1 MRAGTITTSQRQS
14 GTACSRS
21 IRRHLPIKKTKG
33 RLTIF
38 FDVQGLLLVEFLEH
52 RRNINSDACS
62 LLTSLSIDAYWSISG
77 NIEHVDYG
85 IPLQV
90 DEYGRVNP
98 IILKWNRTL
107 AFTSDDSIRIILS
120 TGLTSKSLERTIS
133 SLLVNI
139 LEPKITLKSNRTPR
153 CLPSNYKD
161 LRVVRAVFVDDEFV
175 LEGSVSYRVSIF
187 IYQWVFPDGSFVTGR
202 SSASTFRIVYS
213 LKTEGL
219 HEIHLIVT
227 SSRGEAQTSLL
238 LVALQQVYVEIL
250 EIPSQFILVDTTMEL
265 LFSATVTN
273 TKAWKLELKCNN
285 ELKDSF
291 LIPHM
296 SKQDIC
302 DIADHTFKWEFHN
315 SGKYQCWLY
324 STDGIVATS
333 SGRYIFIVFP
343 RLIKALIETKKV
355 ITTNETVTFSVNI
368 LSYLDHTNSVIKWR
382 VLKENDLSIIYNNK
396 TQELLSVSYIFKEA
410 GNFIVQVIA
419 SNPFSQVQNETLVT
433 VYDPITDL
441 VIHPYRSVMFIKA
454 TSEVQFAASF
464 SAGTDAHCTWIVHCT
479 CSHLL
484 KKNFKFGSTDC
495 KFIHRFVLYGV
506 CNVSLSVTN
515 KVSSVRPRTPWKIF
529 VEEPVTDLQAYVPD
543 VVQAGSVIK
552 VQVFLPHFNYG
563 AHAVIRTKSQR
574 IATRYEPE
582 TSIYEAELT
591 TENRKNLEWLRIR
604 AFNNVSYDVQR
615 RPVLIIPE
623 IGRVSIHSSGC
634 LVTGNSAKFLVLI
647 DGNIPSE
654 KDRLLYKW
662 TIQFSNGTTSE
673 YTSVPLLQTVT
684 LLAPGILT
692 VSVTVSN
699 KVSERNSSISL
710 QVKESLEEPCFVH
723 EAISELGKAVEF
735 ELLGFIPAS
744 NLMYATLK
752 LRISKS
758 TRSFLVAPQRIQSPS
773 SYRWRYIFPSSGFYS
788 IMAQVFLEYFDFI
801 STNLTFQSGIH
812 VQQRFISLH
821 LAGPEIVCISR
832 IPLNNEWFAKVV
844 PFSYGNIFI
853 WSLPEFDEIISADFK
868 LVTHQLHPGTN
879 ELKVT
884 VKNSFGHLNA
894 SMLVQAAVTLIALNY
909 SFSDFFVGQNGTFS
923 VTINQPVLPDAVFV
937 DFGDGHKFDSSANPS
952 MLLHEIH
959 GNSSTFTVTH
969 AYQAAGLHIV
979 YINASNT
986 VSHLEHWTTVDVA
999 IPISGVTLKL
1009 LSPSIVAL
1017 FEEVVVQCLVE
1028 KGSDIDFDWDF
1039 GDDTDGQYTTVN
1051 STSNSSVA
1059 IHSYGVADT
1068 YNITVHV
1075 FNNYETVTAHLNVSI
1090 QAVEPIEK
1098 LHLRPIF
1105 DQYAAALHEL
1115 KPDKA
1120 SGTAKY
1126 ATDPI
1131 VFEAWVWRG
1140 SDIQFLFDFGD
1151 GQTKLVSSELNV
1163 WSLPC
1168 ATVKHIYT
1176 AEGIYSISVT
1186 ATNPLDSVN
1195 QNLSQPFFVQ
1205 FAPKGLK
1212 LDRQYYIIQYMHTLK
1227 IFASVSQG
1235 TNISFVWTLD
1245 NEQLIETGGILT
1257 LDSLRPGV
1265 HVVSVE
1271 VFNKVTDFAYKT
1283 VTRPSA
1289 SSKIYV
1295 QEKLQELSLCVLH
1308 NSEEWCQGD
1317 ELELPLD
1324 EEIIFVAKV
1333 LPNTERSLRFTWQV
1347 GIGDLKRTNKPFLH
1361 YMYPSPGR
1369 FIVNVTAQNHIS
1381 MVSSP
1386 HLELHL
1392 VQKIAN
1398 LTSIHCQGPNLV
1410 NHVITF
1416 RALYWFGTNLTFQW
1430 DFGDGSPI
1438 KITHSPSIQ
1447 HIYKEV
1453 GEYWV
1458 SVNVWNKF
1466 SHANI
1471 STNMFFLHH
1480 FCQKPEITFL
1490 QQTGQVFNYA
1500 DDILIEAEIL
1510 TNCETSNVKYNWTIK
1525 KENGSLVLF
1534 DVSDMLL
1541 QRHLII
1547 PQYYLKPGRYNI
1559 HLKVEMSGFI
1569 VYAESSTTL
1578 EIQFPNPVAFI
1589 KGGYVRL
1596 IGSNDSIKLETN
1608 IITMENTSQ
1617 SVNYTWS
1624 CSPLT
1629 QRHLSCFQENYLDSF
1644 SATITNSFVLSASH
1658 LTRGLSAVII
1668 NSTIQGQ
1675 QLVSASQIIEIRP
1688 AQHVLITTIDSEVGY
1703 NHQINQDSKIRMKAN
1718 CQNCSGHHVEYEW
1731 KVWKIE
1737 GEMHKMHYSN
1747 YECVQADGSTFFIMS
1762 PNTTLISENNSYSFH
1777 NIFQDNIKESY
1788 YGSTNQ
1794 LISEDLPPFP
1804 NLPGFP
1810 EELNFSHSRKRL
1822 RSVRHSPHESMIDPP
1837 DFTPFQSYPFEE
1849 NAHYDINSTFFNLSY
1864 PDFLPVSP
1872 HGDVLGGL
1880 DYPIPEE
1887 GAPGESGSAIARDQS
1902 SHRFK
1907 IYLSE
1912 NEGQIEEG
1920 AGKPRIDGSHVF
1932 VHETDKMGDPVR
1944 DPRLHEIPTV
1954 THLLNRPRNPLFLSR
1969 DNTTTGF
1976 NSEYFILKPGVLR
1989 AGHSYLIEVIT
2000 KDKNHAVEGSAM
2012 ELLLINAGPA
2022 NGRCTLM
2029 PTQGYSLNFNF
2040 RLHCMEWKSD
2050 HQPLYYELR
2059 YSLTPTELGHLI
2071 YFGLNRNAKFVLP
2084 SGLDSE
2090 SFNVYLNVII
2100 RNNVGA
2106 STKVCSIVR
2115 EVKPLHLN
2123 TTLIQYIYNETFHP
2137 QSQLAKYLGEK
2148 QNQALL
2154 HQIHVLSSSLNNQD
2168 LIKSA
2173 NKKDKILKEQIRF
2186 RFLEAIEHLK
2196 ILSKVEAVQ
2205 ILSCLSEIITDT
2217 SEITMFE
2224 LQKVYNIYTKLQN
2237 LKSELY
2243 GFTSEVLQHEFL
2255 VLLSKLMFASHS
2267 VYLRNEELIRIGRQQ
2282 LAEEIKDL
2290 MKLRLKIEEPLII
2303 EVPHI
2308 FICGLYLLN
2317 VEQKLGL
2324 NAFQIPLKL
2333 TEVQFLGGFNSTF
2346 NNKRIKRC
2354 SSDGCKDDDSCIA
2367 LIAQEFDYVSMP
2379 HYLNFAQLLPTK
2391 KTSILLSVLSCDK
2404 LKNFDST
2411 ANLNFSV
2418 RFSRNHENEMTNR
2431 ALLSMHHT
2439 NFHQINIT
2447 DDDINHSY
2455 LFHVKMDSGINGSE
2469 NFQLEALFR
2478 HGNWPT
2484 PKKYSWKQKFVTNA
2498 EEHSFFISQ
2507 DHIKVPGIYYFAVYP
2522 QVENKHVKSNE
2533 ILTAYSIFIWKEVC
2547 LGKSRGIWSTQNC
2560 FSSETSNYVW
2570 SDCKCSALE
2579 ITAYSI
2585 PFTVNTFQVPLK
2597 DLMEP
2602 YFNFVPIVIFIAILL
2617 VYFILLVLNFYK
2629 DKMKNISCSPVPLID
2644 NNNKHKQ
2651 MYLVCVKTG
2660 MYYSAGTTA
2669 SVFIVLH
2676 GTKGMTETRQLIDS
2690 KAEKY
2695 YFQKG
2700 AIDLF
2705 LMSTE
2710 KNLGPLTKLEVWHN
2724 NHGPSPSWYLK
2735 EIIIKDLK
2743 TGFSYDFECYKWLS
2757 AEKGD
2762 GQIERELTLLER
2774 KPSFCSIFW
2783 DSFVNLI
2790 HDFNMWNSVICESP
2804 TSFFT
2809 GVQRLSCC
2817 LCFYLNCSLLF
2828 AVLLEQIFE
2837 KQPVQENVLP
2847 HISESTFPLCLSVS
2861 AAATLPQ
2868 IILTLLFRFSKM
2880 PSVNVDPKFNK
2891 VFCFLS
2897 LHHLYCWLRQK
2908 RSNSS
2913 HSSDR
2918 SASSLGESDSFYS
2931 SFEESS
2937 IMSIPE
2943 LMEES
2948 FSTEGKDE
2956 FPTSVSSM
2964 SINDPVS
2971 PLQKTLST
2979 WQAFEN
2985 WVRKKHDLIKSDVMS
3000 GRQQISTEKSDSV
3013 LIPEE
3018 IMLEDLEHNEDD
3030 SNQSNDSVSLS
3041 SENSRDRL
3049 EITNFIRNDAVLSH
3063 GLNLYLHIPF
3073 LHSSFYYVA
3082 WVLLTSNILLAGTMT
3097 AIKISSFSFTKCTF
3111 WMKYTFLSQLCS
3123 FMIIIPSLIL
3133 LMTIIVSIK
3142 RYLGYKV
3149 QRQLASDEQPLQET
3163 DSNEINKMEPSYKR
3177 IEYFK
3182 KYLRPPKE
3190 QILEQFR
3197 LYAMK
3202 EKYIFNL
3209 QSSFWQYV
3217 AIFVLLLL
3225 LLLPIDTRNRYL
3237 QKTSILNSLFR
3248 QYGQSVA
3255 ATPVKSSL
3263 ELYDWFEFD
3272 FIDRFYGRSQCFD
3285 PNLDCAITVLTGCSV
3300 VGRTVI
3306 RLFKSHAC
3314 HDGLFSTCK
3323 YNSLENTSSNN
3334 TFYHYEHRLLKGH
3347 FGAYNLEDK
3356 LVILQ
3361 ENPEEA
3367 QHQIDL
3373 FLSHL
3378 FNVTSGAVSIEFL
3391 LFNPTFSTLISV
3403 SLLFELTEF
3412 DILFSKEILFATL
3425 SEPTSFQYHANF
3437 ALHLLFMLI
3446 ILVNYKNMCWRIL
3459 KYGLSMLIKSWDCFS
3474 ALFNVVSTMY
3484 ISVYIIYML
3493 QFRHILSTLAEK
3505 NFHVNLNIAMIAY
3518 FETLTQQLLSFLIF
3532 LHLIHSI
3539 RILCFSPR
3547 LKRLLHIITKSWK
3560 IILSTFFIFML
3571 LISICDL
3578 MTRHFIGVTDKLSHP
3593 LINCIKGMGS
3603 IFRFYKKPE
3612 IVDSDSSINKVLST
3626 IILFFIVAIH
3636 VVLLS
3641 FLRSV
3646 LIKNKTSGHRVVREK
3661 ITLKD
3666 TKKVLK
3672 RKLTSCFKP
3681 PSPHVVAKD
3690 DYVLPVDF
3698 LLIEL
3703 EQLADSLLTKANDLF
3718 SEYEI
3723 NDCKKL
3729 EDTICSSTIEGYLT
3743 SQCQFLENEIG
3754 FEIPSS
3760 DEIKVGG
3767 PFEQYSPKMSVES
3780 QLKIAELV
3788 TERLTATMPR
3798 LSKSMTKN
3806 LQPSSLSASISSQR
3820 KFKHFSGKN
3829 LNLSSSLPH
3838 KIRKTYP
3845 LYHVDSD
3852 SSSFSDSNSDKNVA
3866 NSLRKT
3872 KSRGKGKN
3880 KELDI
3885 ADLDDDML

>member
-1 MRAGTITTSQRQS
+1 
-14 GTACSRS
+14 
-21 IRRHLPIKKTKG
+21 
-33 RLTIF
+33 
-38 FDVQGLLLVEFLEH
+38 
-52 RRNINSDACS
+52 
-62 LLTSLSIDAYWSISG
+62 
-77 NIEHVDYG
+77 
-85 IPLQV
+85 IPLQ
-90 DEYGRVNP
+90 
-98 IILKWNRTL
+98 
-107 AFTSDDSIRIILS
+107 
-120 TGLTSKSLERTIS
+120 
-133 SLLVNI
+133 
-139 LEPKITLKSNRTPR
+139 
-153 CLPSNYKD
+153 
-161 LRVVRAVFVDDEFV
+161 
-175 LEGSVSYRVSIF
+175 
-187 IYQWVFPDGSFVTGR
+187 
-202 SSASTFRIVYS
+202 
-213 LKTEGL
+213 
-219 HEIHLIVT
+219 
-227 SSRGEAQTSLL
+227 
-238 LVALQQVYVEIL
+238 
-250 EIPSQFILVDTTMEL
+250 
-265 LFSATVTN
+265 
-273 TKAWKLELKCNN
+273 
-285 ELKDSF
+285 
-291 LIPHM
+291 
-296 SKQDIC
+296 
-302 DIADHTFKWEFHN
+302 
-315 SGKYQCWLY
+315 
-324 STDGIVATS
+324 
-333 SGRYIFIVFP
+333 
-343 RLIKALIETKKV
+343 
-355 ITTNETVTFSVNI
+355 
-368 LSYLDHTNSVIKWR
+368 
-382 VLKENDLSIIYNNK
+382 
-396 TQELLSVSYIFKEA
+396 
-410 GNFIVQVIA
+410 
-419 SNPFSQVQNETLVT
+419 
-433 VYDPITDL
+433 
-441 VIHPYRSVMFIKA
+441 
-454 TSEVQFAASF
+454 
-464 SAGTDAHCTWIVHCT
+464 
-479 CSHLL
+479 
-484 KKNFKFGSTDC
+484 
-495 KFIHRFVLYGV
+495 
-506 CNVSLSVTN
+506 
-515 KVSSVRPRTPWKIF
+515 
-529 VEEPVTDLQAYVPD
+529 
-543 VVQAGSVIK
+543 
-552 VQVFLPHFNYG
+552 
-563 AHAVIRTKSQR
+563 
-574 IATRYEPE
+574 
-582 TSIYEAELT
+582 
-591 TENRKNLEWLRIR
+591 
-604 AFNNVSYDVQR
+604 
-615 RPVLIIPE
+615 
-623 IGRVSIHSSGC
+623 
-634 LVTGNSAKFLVLI
+634 
-647 DGNIPSE
+647 
-654 KDRLLYKW
+654 
-662 TIQFSNGTTSE
+662 
-673 YTSVPLLQTVT
+673 
-684 LLAPGILT
+684 
-692 VSVTVSN
+692 
-699 KVSERNSSISL
+699 
-710 QVKESLEEPCFVH
+710 
-723 EAISELGKAVEF
+723 
-735 ELLGFIPAS
+735 
-744 NLMYATLK
+744 
-752 LRISKS
+752 
-758 TRSFLVAPQRIQSPS
+758 
-773 SYRWRYIFPSSGFYS
+773 
-788 IMAQVFLEYFDFI
+788 
-801 STNLTFQSGIH
+801 
-812 VQQRFISLH
+812 
-821 LAGPEIVCISR
+821 
-832 IPLNNEWFAKVV
+832 NEWFAKVV

-853 WSLPEFDEIISADFK
+853 WSLPESDEIISADFK
-868 LVTHQLHPGTN
+868 LVIHRIPPGTN

-884 VKNSFGHLNA
+884 VKNSYGHLNA

-923 VTINQPVLPDAVFV
+923 VTVNQPVLPDAVFV
-937 DFGDGHKFDSSANPS
+937 DFGDGHNFDSSVNPS
-952 MLLHEIH
+952 ILLFESH
-959 GNSSTFTVTH
+959 GNSSTFTITH
-969 AYQAAGLHIV
+969 MYQTTGLHIV
-979 YINASNT
+979 YFNASNS
-986 VSHLEHWTTVDVA
+986 VSHFEHWTTVDVA
-999 IPISGVTLKL
+999 IPIYGVKLEL

-1028 KGSDIDFDWDF
+1028 NGSEIDFDWDF

-1051 STSNSSVA
+1051 STDNSSIA

-1075 FNNYETVTAHLNVSI
+1075 YNDYETVTAHLNVSI

-1098 LHLRPIF
+1098 LHLRPRL
-1105 DQYAAALHEL
+1105 DQYAAALHEQ
-1115 KPDKA
+1115 KSDQA
-1120 SGTAKY
+1120 TGSSKY
-1126 ATDPI
+1126 ATDSI
-1131 VFEAWVWRG
+1131 MFEAWVWRG

-1151 GQTKLVSSELNV
+1151 GQIKLVPSELNV

-1168 ATVKHIYT
+1168 ATVKHIYI
-1176 AEGIYSISVT
+1176 AEGIYNISVT
-1186 ATNPLDSVN
+1186 ATNPLDSIN
-1195 QNLSQPFFVQ
+1195 QNLPQPFYVQ

-1212 LDRQYYIIQYMHTLK
+1212 LDKQYYIIQHKHALR
-1227 IFASVSQG
+1227 ILASVTQG
-1235 TNISFVWTLD
+1235 TNISFAWMLD
-1245 NEQLIETGGILT
+1245 NEQLNETGRNLL

-1265 HVVSVE
+1265 HIVSVE

-1283 VTRPSA
+1283 VTRPSV

-1295 QEKLQELSLCVLH
+1295 QEKLRELGLCVLH
-1308 NSEEWCQGD
+1308 NGEEWCQED

-1324 EEIIFVAKV
+1324 EEIVFVAKV
-1333 LPNTERSLRFTWQV
+1333 LPSTERSLRFTWQV
-1347 GIGDLKRTNKPFLH
+1347 GMGDLRRTNKPFLH

-1381 MVSSP
+1381 MASSP

-1392 VQKIAN
+1392 IQKIAN

-1416 RALYWFGTNLTFQW
+1416 RAMYWFGTNLTFRW

-1438 KITHSPSIQ
+1438 KTTHSPSI
-1447 HIYKEV
+1447 HHVYKEV

-1490 QQTGQVFNYA
+1490 QQIGQVYNYA
-1500 DDILIEAEIL
+1500 DDILIETEIS
-1510 TNCETSNVKYNWTIK
+1510 TNCETNNVKYSWTIE
-1525 KENGSLVLF
+1525 KENKSLVLF
-1534 DVSDMLL
+1534 NVPDMLL

-1547 PQYYLKPGRYNI
+1547 PRNYLKPGKYNI
-1559 HLKVEMSGFI
+1559 HLRVEMSGFI
-1569 VYAESSTTL
+1569 VYAESSTRL

-1596 IGSNDSIKLETN
+1596 IGSSDNIKLETN
-1608 IITMENTSQ
+1608 VITLENASQ
-1617 SVNYTWS
+1617 STNYSWS
-1624 CSPLT
+1624 CLPLN
-1629 QRHLSCFQENYLDSF
+1629 QRHLSCFQAKYLDYF
-1644 SATITNSFVLSASH
+1644 SSTFANSFILSASH
-1658 LTRGLSAVII
+1658 LTPGLSAVII
-1668 NSTIQGQ
+1668 NSTMQGL
-1675 QLVSASQIIEIRP
+1675 QLVSASQAIEIMP
-1688 AQHVLITTIDSEVGY
+1688 TQHVLITMINSEVG
-1703 NHQINQDSKIRMKAN
+1703 HDHRINQDSKIRMKAD
-1718 CQNCSGHHVEYEW
+1718 CQNCSGRHIEYEW

-1762 PNTTLISENNSYSFH
+1762 PNSTLISENSSYSFH
-1777 NIFQDNIKESY
+1777 DFFQDNLKEPH

-1794 LISEDLPPFP
+1794 LINEDLPPFP

-1822 RSVRHSPHESMIDPP
+1822 RSVRDSPHESMIDPP
-1837 DFTPFQSYPFEE
+1837 DFTPFHSYPFEE
-1849 NAHYDINSTFFNLSY
+1849 NARYDVNSTFFNLSY
-1864 PDFLPVSP
+1864 PDLLPVPS
-1872 HGDVLGGL
+1872 HDDVLGSL
-1880 DYPIPEE
+1880 DFPIPEE

-1907 IYLSE
+1907 MYLSE
-1912 NEGQIEEG
+1912 NEDDILVNHQIEEG
-1920 AGKPRIDGSHVF
+1920 AGPPRIDGNHVF

-1944 DPRLHEIPTV
+1944 DPRLHEISTV
-1954 THLLNRPRNPLFLSR
+1954 THLLNRPRTPISLSS

-1976 NSEYFILKPGVLR
+1976 NSEYFTLKPGVLR
-1989 AGHSYLIEVIT
+1989 AGHSYLIQVIT
-2000 KDKNHAVEGSAM
+2000 KDKNHAFEGGAM
-2012 ELLLINAGPA
+2012 ELLLINAGPV

-2029 PTQGYSLNFNF
+2029 PIKGYSLNFNF

-2059 YSLTPTELGHLI
+2059 YSLTPDEPGHLI

-2090 SFNVYLNVII
+2090 SSNVYLNVII

-2123 TTLIQYIYNETFHP
+2123 TTLIQYVYNETFHP

-2154 HQIHVLSSSLNNQD
+2154 HQIHVLSSSLNNQG
-2168 LIKSA
+2168 LVKTT
-2173 NKKDKILKEQIRF
+2173 NNKDKILKEQIRF

-2196 ILSKVEAVQ
+2196 ILSKVEAIQ

-2224 LQKVYNIYTKLQN
+2224 LQKVYNIYSKLHNHQ
-2237 LKSELY
+2237 SELY

-2282 LAEEIKDL
+2282 LAEEIKDM
-2290 MKLRLKIEEPLII
+2290 MKLRLKIEDPLII
-2303 EVPHI
+2303 EIPHI

-2317 VEQKLGL
+2317 LRQKLGSNTFL
-2324 NAFQIPLKL
+2324 IPLKL
-2333 TEVQFLGGFNSTF
+2333 TEVQFLGGFNSSVKD
-2346 NNKRIKRC
+2346 KRMRRC
-2354 SSDGCKDDDSCIA
+2354 LRGDCIDDDSCISV
-2367 LIAQEFDYVSMP
+2367 IAQEFDYVSMP
-2379 HYLNFAQLLPTK
+2379 HYLNFAQLLPSK
-2391 KTSILLSVLSCDK
+2391 KTSVLLSVLSCDK
-2404 LKNFDST
+2404 LESLETTTD
-2411 ANLNFSV
+2411 LNFRI
-2418 RFSRNHENEMTNR
+2418 RFSRNHKNEMTNR
-2431 ALLSMHHT
+2431 ALLSVHHM

-2455 LFHVKMDSGINGSE
+2455 LFHVKLDSRINGSE

-2478 HGNWPT
+2478 
-2484 PKKYSWKQKFVTNA
+2484 
-2498 EEHSFFISQ
+2498 
-2507 DHIKVPGIYYFAVYP
+2507 
-2522 QVENKHVKSNE
+2522 
-2533 ILTAYSIFIWKEVC
+2533 
-2547 LGKSRGIWSTQNC
+2547 
-2560 FSSETSNYVW
+2560 
-2570 SDCKCSALE
+2570 CSALE

-2585 PFTVNTFQVPLK
+2585 PFPANIFQVPLK

-2602 YFNFVPIVIFIAILL
+2602 YFNFVPVAIFIVILL
-2617 VYFILLVLNFYK
+2617 IYITLLVLNFYK
-2629 DKMKNISCSPVPLID
+2629 DKMKNISCSPVPLLD
-2644 NNNKHKQ
+2644 NDNKHKQ
-2651 MYLVCVKTG
+2651 LYLVCVKTG

-2669 SVFIVLH
+2669 SVFVVLH

-2690 KAEKY
+2690 KAEKF

-2700 AIDLF
+2700 AVDLF

-2710 KNLGPLTKLEVWHN
+2710 KHLGPLVKLEVWHN

-2735 EIIIKDLK
+2735 GIIIKDLK
-2743 TGFSYDFECYKWLS
+2743 TGLSYDFECYKWLS

-2762 GQIERELTLLER
+2762 GQIERELTVSER
-2774 KPSFCSIFW
+2774 KPLFCSVFW
-2783 DSFVNLI
+2783 DSFITLI

-2837 KQPVQENVLP
+2837 KQPVQENAFP
-2847 HISESTFPLCLSVS
+2847 HISESTFPLCLLAS
-2861 AAATLPQ
+2861 AVATLPQ
-2868 IILTLLFRFSKM
+2868 IILTLLFRFSKT
-2880 PSVNVDPKFNK
+2880 PSVSVDPKFSK

-2937 IMSIPE
+2937 VMSIPE

-2956 FPTSVSSM
+2956 FPTSISSM

-3018 IMLEDLEHNEDD
+3018 IMLEDLEHNEDLSD
-3030 SNQSNDSVSLS
+3030 STSIS
-3041 SENSRDRL
+3041 SENSGQRL
-3049 EITNFIRNDAVLSH
+3049 EITNFIHNDAALGR
-3063 GLNLYLHIPF
+3063 GLNLHLHLPF

-3082 WVLLTSNILLAGTMT
+3082 WFLLASNIMVAGTIT

-3111 WMKYTFLSQLCS
+3111 WIKYTFLSQLCS
-3123 FMIIIPSLIL
+3123 FMIIIPSLVL
-3133 LMTIIVSIK
+3133 SIAIMISMK
-3142 RYLGYKV
+3142 KYFGRKIP
-3149 QRQLASDEQPLQET
+3149 RQLVSTDQTLQDT
-3163 DSNEINKMEPSYKR
+3163 DTNEMSKVEPSYKR

-3197 LYAMK
+3197 QYAMK

-3217 AIFVLLLL
+3217 AIFILLLL
-3225 LLLPIDTRNRYL
+3225 LLLPSDGRNRYL

-3248 QYGQSVA
+3248 RYGLSVA
-3255 ATPVKSSL
+3255 ATPIKSSL
-3263 ELYDWFEFD
+3263 ELYDWLEFD
-3272 FIDRFYGRSQCFD
+3272 FIDRFYGRNQCLD
-3285 PNLDCAITVLTGCSV
+3285 PNLDCAITFLTGCSLVGSAV
-3300 VGRTVI
+3300 V
-3306 RLFKSHAC
+3306 RLFKTPAC
-3314 HDGLFSTCK
+3314 VDGLFSACK
-3323 YNSLENTSSNN
+3323 DYSPGNVNSNN
-3334 TFYHYEHRLLKGH
+3334 ACHQYEHRLLKGH
-3347 FGAYNLEDK
+3347 FGVYDLEDK
-3356 LVILQ
+3356 LVILP

-3367 QHQIDL
+3367 QQQIDL

-3378 FNVTSGAVSIEFL
+3378 FNISSGAISIEFL
-3391 LFNPTFSTLISV
+3391 LFNPTFSTLTSV
-3403 SLLFELTEF
+3403 SLLFELTELE
-3412 DILFSKEILFATL
+3412 ILFSKEILSAKL
-3425 SEPTSFQYHANF
+3425 HEPASFQYHSSF
-3437 ALHLLFMLI
+3437 ALHLLFLLI
-3446 ILVNYKNMCWRIL
+3446 VLVKYKNTCWRIL
-3459 KYGLSMLIKSWDCFS
+3459 KYGFSSLIKSWDCLS
-3474 ALFNVVSTMY
+3474 ALFNVISTVY

-3505 NFHVNLNIAMIAY
+3505 NFDVNLNIATTAY
-3518 FETLTQQLLSFLIF
+3518 FETLSQQLLSFLIF
-3532 LHLIHSI
+3532 LHLIGSI
-3539 RILCFSPR
+3539 RILSFSPR
-3547 LKRLLHIITKSWK
+3547 LKKLLQIITKSWK
-3560 IILSTFFIFML
+3560 IILSTFLIFIL

-3593 LINCIKGMGS
+3593 LTNCIKGMGS
-3603 IFRFYKKPE
+3603 IFKYYKKPE
-3612 IVDSDSSINKVLST
+3612 VVNSDSTINKAFST
-3626 IILFFIVAIH
+3626 VILFAIVAIH

-3641 FLRSV
+3641 FLRSI
-3646 LIKNKTSGHRVVREK
+3646 LIKNKSYGQRILSEK

-3672 RKLTSCFKP
+3672 RKLTGCFKP

-3703 EQLADSLLTKANDLF
+3703 EQLADTLLSKANNLF

-3729 EDTICSSTIEGYLT
+3729 EDTICSSTIEGYLN

-3760 DEIKVGG
+3760 DEIKVDDA
-3767 PFEQYSPKMSVES
+3767 FDQYSPKISAEFQM
-3780 QLKIAELV
+3780 KIAELV
-3788 TERLTATMPR
+3788 AERLTATMPR
-3798 LSKSMTKN
+3798 SSKSTTKN

-3852 SSSFSDSNSDKNVA
+3852 SSSFSDSSSDKNVG

-3880 KELDI
+3880 KELNI
-3885 ADLDDDML
+3885 ADLDEDML

>member
-1 MRAGTITTSQRQS
+1 MM
-14 GTACSRS
+14 
-21 IRRHLPIKKTKG
+21 L
-33 RLTIF
+33 
-38 FDVQGLLLVEFLEH
+38 
-52 RRNINSDACS
+52 S
-62 LLTSLSIDAYWSISG
+62 LNW
-77 NIEHVDYG
+77 
-85 IPLQV
+85 
-90 DEYGRVNP
+90 
-98 IILKWNRTL
+98 
-107 AFTSDDSIRIILS
+107 
-120 TGLTSKSLERTIS
+120 
-133 SLLVNI
+133 
-139 LEPKITLKSNRTPR
+139 
-153 CLPSNYKD
+153 
-161 LRVVRAVFVDDEFV
+161 
-175 LEGSVSYRVSIF
+175 
-187 IYQWVFPDGSFVTGR
+187 
-202 SSASTFRIVYS
+202 
-213 LKTEGL
+213 
-219 HEIHLIVT
+219 
-227 SSRGEAQTSLL
+227 
-238 LVALQQVYVEIL
+238 
-250 EIPSQFILVDTTMEL
+250 
-265 LFSATVTN
+265 
-273 TKAWKLELKCNN
+273 
-285 ELKDSF
+285 
-291 LIPHM
+291 
-296 SKQDIC
+296 
-302 DIADHTFKWEFHN
+302 
-315 SGKYQCWLY
+315 
-324 STDGIVATS
+324 
-333 SGRYIFIVFP
+333 
-343 RLIKALIETKKV
+343 
-355 ITTNETVTFSVNI
+355 
-368 LSYLDHTNSVIKWR
+368 
-382 VLKENDLSIIYNNK
+382 
-396 TQELLSVSYIFKEA
+396 
-410 GNFIVQVIA
+410 
-419 SNPFSQVQNETLVT
+419 
-433 VYDPITDL
+433 
-441 VIHPYRSVMFIKA
+441 
-454 TSEVQFAASF
+454 
-464 SAGTDAHCTWIVHCT
+464 
-479 CSHLL
+479 
-484 KKNFKFGSTDC
+484 
-495 KFIHRFVLYGV
+495 
-506 CNVSLSVTN
+506 
-515 KVSSVRPRTPWKIF
+515 
-529 VEEPVTDLQAYVPD
+529 
-543 VVQAGSVIK
+543 
-552 VQVFLPHFNYG
+552 
-563 AHAVIRTKSQR
+563 
-574 IATRYEPE
+574 
-582 TSIYEAELT
+582 
-591 TENRKNLEWLRIR
+591 
-604 AFNNVSYDVQR
+604 
-615 RPVLIIPE
+615 
-623 IGRVSIHSSGC
+623 
-634 LVTGNSAKFLVLI
+634 
-647 DGNIPSE
+647 
-654 KDRLLYKW
+654 
-662 TIQFSNGTTSE
+662 
-673 YTSVPLLQTVT
+673 
-684 LLAPGILT
+684 GILWN
-692 VSVTVSN
+692 SN
-699 KVSERNSSISL
+699 SL
-710 QVKESLEEPCFVH
+710 
-723 EAISELGKAVEF
+723 
-735 ELLGFIPAS
+735 
-744 NLMYATLK
+744 
-752 LRISKS
+752 
-758 TRSFLVAPQRIQSPS
+758 
-773 SYRWRYIFPSSGFYS
+773 WRYIFPSSGFYS

-812 VQQRFISLH
+812 VQQRFISLQ

-832 IPLNNEWFAKVV
+832 IPLQNEWFAKVV

-853 WSLPEFDEIISADFK
+853 WSLPESNEIISADSK
-868 LVTHQLHPGTN
+868 LVINWIPPGTN

-884 VKNSFGHLNA
+884 VKNSYGHLNA

-909 SFSDFFVGQNGTFS
+909 SFSDFFIGQNGTFS

-937 DFGDGHKFDSSANPS
+937 DFGDGHNFDSSVSPS
-952 MLLHEIH
+952 LLLFKSH
-959 GNSSTFTVTH
+959 GNSSTFTITH
-969 AYQAAGLHIV
+969 MYQTAGLHIV
-979 YINASNT
+979 YFNASNS
-986 VSHLEHWTTVDVA
+986 VSYFEHWTTVDVA
-999 IPISGVTLKL
+999 IPISGVKLEL
-1009 LSPSIVAL
+1009 LSPSVVAL
-1017 FEEVVVQCLVE
+1017 FEEVIVQCLVE
-1028 KGSDIDFDWDF
+1028 KGSEIDFDWDF

-1051 STSNSSVA
+1051 STHNSSLA

-1075 FNNYETVTAHLNVSI
+1075 YNDYETVTAHLNVSI

-1098 LHLRPIF
+1098 LHLRPRF
-1105 DQYAAALHEL
+1105 DQYAAALHEQ
-1115 KPDKA
+1115 KSDQT
-1120 SGTAKY
+1120 SRTSKY
-1126 ATDPI
+1126 VTDPI

-1140 SDIQFLFDFGD
+1140 SDIQFLFDFDD
-1151 GQTKLVSSELNV
+1151 GQINLVPSELNV

-1176 AEGIYSISVT
+1176 AEGIYNISVT

-1195 QNLSQPFFVQ
+1195 ESLPQPFYVQ

-1212 LDRQYYIIQYMHTLK
+1212 LDKQYYIIQHKHTLR
-1227 IFASVSQG
+1227 ILASVTQG
-1235 TNISFVWTLD
+1235 TNISFAWMLN
-1245 NEQLIETGGILT
+1245 NEQLNETGSILL

-1265 HVVSVE
+1265 HIVSVE

-1283 VTRPSA
+1283 VTRPSV

-1295 QEKLQELSLCVLH
+1295 QEKLQELSLCILH
-1308 NSEEWCQGD
+1308 DGKEWCQEN

-1324 EEIIFVAKV
+1324 EEIVFVANV
-1333 LPNTERSLRFTWQV
+1333 LPSTERSLRFTWQV
-1347 GIGDLKRTNKPFLH
+1347 GMGDLQRTNKPFLH

-1381 MVSSP
+1381 MISSP

-1392 VQKIAN
+1392 IQKVAN

-1416 RALYWFGTNLTFQW
+1416 RAMYWFGTNLTFQW

-1438 KITHSPSIQ
+1438 KTTYSPSIQ
-1447 HIYKEV
+1447 HTYKEV

-1490 QQTGQVFNYA
+1490 QQRGQVYSYA
-1500 DDILIEAEIL
+1500 DDILIEAEIS
-1510 TNCETSNVKYNWTIK
+1510 TNCETSNVKYSWTIE
-1525 KENGSLVLF
+1525 KESELLVLF
-1534 DVSDMLL
+1534 DVPDMLL
-1541 QRHLII
+1541 QRYLII
-1547 PQYYLKPGRYNI
+1547 PRNYLKPGKYNI

-1569 VYAESSTTL
+1569 VYAESSTRL
-1578 EIQFPNPVAFI
+1578 EIQFPNPIAFI

-1596 IGSNDSIKLETN
+1596 IGSNDNIKLETN
-1608 IITMENTSQ
+1608 VITLENATQ
-1617 SVNYTWS
+1617 SVNYSWS
-1624 CSPLT
+1624 CLPLN
-1629 QRHLSCFQENYLDSF
+1629 QRQLSCFQAKYMDYF
-1644 SATITNSFVLSASH
+1644 SSTFTNSFNLSASH
-1658 LTRGLSAVII
+1658 LTPGISAVII
-1668 NSTIQGQ
+1668 NSTMQGL
-1675 QLVSASQIIEIRP
+1675 QLVSASQVIEIMP
-1688 AQHVLITTIDSEVGY
+1688 TQHVLITMIDSEVGFD
-1703 NHQINQDSKIRMKAN
+1703 HRINQDSKVRMKAD
-1718 CQNCSGHHVEYEW
+1718 CQNCSGHHIEYEW
-1731 KVWKIE
+1731 KVWRIE
-1737 GEMHKMHYSN
+1737 GEIHKMHYSN

-1762 PNTTLISENNSYSFH
+1762 PNATLVSENNSFAFH
-1777 NIFQDNIKESY
+1777 DIYEDNLKDPY

-1822 RSVRHSPHESMIDPP
+1822 RSVRDSPHESMTDSP
-1837 DFTPFQSYPFEE
+1837 DFTPFHSYPFEE
-1849 NAHYDINSTFFNLSY
+1849 NAHYDVNSTFFNLSY
-1864 PDFLPVSP
+1864 PDFLPVP
-1872 HGDVLGGL
+1872 LHGDVLGGM

-1912 NEGQIEEG
+1912 NDDAILVNHQIEEG
-1920 AGKPRIDGSHVF
+1920 AGPPRIDGNQVF
-1932 VHETDKMGDPVR
+1932 VHETDKIGDPVR

-1954 THLLNRPRNPLFLSR
+1954 THLLNRPRTPLFLSS

-1976 NSEYFILKPGVLR
+1976 NSEYFTLKPGVLR

-2000 KDKNHAVEGSAM
+2000 KDKNHAFEGGAM
-2012 ELLLINAGPA
+2012 ELILINAGPV

-2029 PTQGYSLNFNF
+2029 PIKGYSLNFNF

-2059 YSLTPTELGHLI
+2059 YSFTPDEPGHLI

-2137 QSQLAKYLGEK
+2137 QSQLARYLGEK

-2154 HQIHVLSSSLNNQD
+2154 HQIHVLSSSLYNQG
-2168 LIKSA
+2168 LVKTA
-2173 NKKDKILKEQIRF
+2173 NSKDKILKEQIRF

-2196 ILSKVEAVQ
+2196 ILSKVEAIQ

-2224 LQKVYNIYTKLQN
+2224 LQKVYNIYNRLHN
-2237 LKSELY
+2237 RKSELY

-2282 LAEEIKDL
+2282 LAEEIKDM
-2290 MKLRLKIEEPLII
+2290 MKLRWKIEDPLII

-2317 VEQKLGL
+2317 LKQKLASNTFL
-2324 NAFQIPLKL
+2324 IPLKL
-2333 TEVQFLGGFNSTF
+2333 TEVQFLGGFNSSVKE
-2346 NNKRIKRC
+2346 KRMKRC
-2354 SSDGCKDDDSCIA
+2354 LADDCIDVDSCISV
-2367 LIAQEFDYVSMP
+2367 IAQEFDYVSMP
-2379 HYLNFAQLLPTK
+2379 HYLNFAQLLPSK
-2391 KTSILLSVLSCDK
+2391 KTSVLLSVLSCDK
-2404 LKNFDST
+2404 LESVETTTD
-2411 ANLNFSV
+2411 LNFHI

-2431 ALLSMHHT
+2431 ALLSVQHM

-2455 LFHVKMDSGINGSE
+2455 LFHVKLDSRINGSE
-2469 NFQLEALFR
+2469 NVQLDALFR
-2478 HGNWPT
+2478 HENWPT
-2484 PKKYSWKQKFVTNA
+2484 PKKYNWKQKFTINA

-2507 DHIKVPGIYYFAVYP
+2507 DHIKMPGIYYFAIYP
-2522 QVENKHVKSNE
+2522 QVENKNVKSSE
-2533 ILTAYSIFIWKEVC
+2533 ILSTYRIFIWKEVC

-2560 FSSETSNYVW
+2560 YSSETSNYIW
-2570 SDCKCSALE
+2570 TDCKCSALE

-2585 PFTVNTFQVPLK
+2585 PFPANIFQVPLK

-2602 YFNFVPIVIFIAILL
+2602 YFNFVPIAIFIVILL
-2617 VYFILLVLNFYK
+2617 IYITLLVFNFYK
-2629 DKMKNISCSPVPLID
+2629 DKMKNISYSPVPLLD

-2651 MYLVCVKTG
+2651 LYLVCVKTG

-2669 SVFIVLH
+2669 SVFVVLH

-2690 KAEKY
+2690 KAEKF

-2700 AIDLF
+2700 AVDLF

-2710 KNLGPLTKLEVWHN
+2710 KHLGPLVKLEVWHN

-2735 EIIIKDLK
+2735 GIVIKDLK
-2743 TGFSYDFECYKWLS
+2743 TGISYDFDCYKWLS

-2762 GQIERELTLLER
+2762 GQIERELTVSER
-2774 KPSFCSIFW
+2774 KPSFCSVFW
-2783 DSFVNLI
+2783 DSFITLI

-2817 LCFYLNCSLLF
+2817 LNFYLNCSLLF
-2828 AVLLEQIFE
+2828 AMLLEQIFE
-2837 KQPVQENVLP
+2837 KKPVQENAFP
-2847 HISESTFPLCLSVS
+2847 HISESTFQLCLLVS
-2861 AAATLPQ
+2861 AVATLPQ
-2868 IILTLLFRFSKM
+2868 IILTLLFRFSKT
-2880 PSVNVDPKFNK
+2880 PSVNFGPKFSK

-2956 FPTSVSSM
+2956 FPTSISSM

-3018 IMLEDLEHNEDD
+3018 IMLEDLEHNENSSD
-3030 SNQSNDSVSLS
+3030 STSIL
-3041 SENSRDRL
+3041 SENSGQRL
-3049 EITNFIRNDAVLSH
+3049 EITNFIHNDASLGH
-3063 GLNLYLHIPF
+3063 GLNLYLHQPF

-3082 WVLLTSNILLAGTMT
+3082 WVLLTSNILLAGSITT
-3097 AIKISSFSFTKCTF
+3097 IKISSFSFKKCTF

-3123 FMIIIPSLIL
+3123 FMIIIPLLVSLIAV
-3133 LMTIIVSIK
+3133 IISVKLYFRSNIA
-3142 RYLGYKV
+3142 G
-3149 QRQLASDEQPLQET
+3149 QLAST
-3163 DSNEINKMEPSYKR
+3163 DQILHDTDINEISRVEPSYKR

-3197 LYAMK
+3197 QYAMK

-3217 AIFVLLLL
+3217 AIFILLLL
-3225 LLLPIDTRNRYL
+3225 LLLPNDSRNQYL

-3248 QYGQSVA
+3248 RYGLSAA
-3255 ATPVKSSL
+3255 ATPIKSSFQ
-3263 ELYDWFEFD
+3263 LYDWLKFD
-3272 FIDRFYGRSQCFD
+3272 FIDKFYGRNCLD
-3285 PNLDCAITVLTGCSV
+3285 LNLNYAITFLTGCSM
-3300 VGRTVI
+3300 VGSAVM
-3306 RLFKSHAC
+3306 RLFKTSAC
-3314 HDGLFSTCK
+3314 LDGIFSTCDG
-3323 YNSLENTSSNN
+3323 YLLRNVSSNN
-3334 TFYHYEHRLLKGH
+3334 TFRQYEHRLLKGH
-3347 FGAYNLEDK
+3347 FGVYDLEDN
-3356 LVILQ
+3356 LLILP
-3361 ENPEEA
+3361 ENPGEA
-3367 QHQIDL
+3367 QQQIDL
-3373 FLSHL
+3373 FISHL
-3378 FNVTSGAVSIEFL
+3378 SNISSSAISIEFL
-3391 LFNPTFSTLISV
+3391 LFNPTFSTLTSV
-3403 SLLFELTEF
+3403 SLLFELTELE
-3412 DILFSKEILFATL
+3412 ILFSKEILSAKL
-3425 SEPTSFQYHANF
+3425 HEPASFQYHTNF
-3437 ALHLLFMLI
+3437 ALHLLFL
-3446 ILVNYKNMCWRIL
+3446 LVVLVKYKNMCWRIL
-3459 KYGLSMLIKSWDCFS
+3459 KYGFSSLIKSWDCFS
-3474 ALFNVVSTMY
+3474 ALFNVISTVY
-3484 ISVYIIYML
+3484 ISVYIIYVL
-3493 QFRHILSTLAEK
+3493 QFRYILSTLAEK
-3505 NFHVNLNIAMIAY
+3505 NFDVNLNIATTAY
-3518 FETLTQQLLSFLIF
+3518 FEMLSRQLLSFLIF
-3532 LHLIHSI
+3532 LHLIGSI
-3539 RILCFSPR
+3539 RIFCFSPR
-3547 LKRLLHIITKSWK
+3547 LKKLLQIISKSWK
-3560 IILSTFFIFML
+3560 IILSTFFIFIL

-3603 IFRFYKKPE
+3603 IFRYYKKPE
-3612 IVDSDSSINKVLST
+3612 IVNSDSIINKVFST
-3626 IILFFIVAIH
+3626 IILFVIVAIH

-3641 FLRSV
+3641 FLRSI
-3646 LIKNKTSGHRVVREK
+3646 LIKNKFYEQRILSQK

-3672 RKLTSCFKP
+3672 RKLTGCFKP

-3703 EQLADSLLTKANDLF
+3703 EQLADTLLTKANNLF

-3729 EDTICSSTIEGYLT
+3729 EDTICSSAIEGYLN

-3754 FEIPSS
+3754 FEMPSS
-3760 DEIKVGG
+3760 DEIRVD
-3767 PFEQYSPKMSVES
+3767 QHSPKISMES
-3780 QLKIAELV
+3780 QMKIAELV

-3798 LSKSMTKN
+3798 LSKSTTKN

-3845 LYHVDSD
+3845 FYHVDSD
-3852 SSSFSDSNSDKNVA
+3852 SSSVSDSSSDKNVG

-3880 KELDI
+3880 KELNI
-3885 ADLDDDML
+3885 TDLCDDML